1 MNQLNQEQIHQ
12 HVTILGWLHI
22 IMHAFFLVIGGFV
35 YILLTGIGV
44 TSGDPEAV
52 AILRVAGA
60 AIGIFLGV
68 LGLPGII
75 AGYGLLMRRTWG
87 RILGIVIGILNIVNV
102 PVGTIVGAY
111 TIWILLQ
118 DETADYFTN
127 HEIIPKVGNVHP

>member
-1 MNQLNQEQIHQ
+1 M
-12 HVTILGWLHI
+12 
-22 IMHAFFLVIGGFV
+22 IGGFV

-44 TSGDPEAV
+44 TTGDPEAV

-87 RILGIVIGILNIVNV
+87 RILGIVIGILNIANV

-127 HEIIPKVGNVHP
+127 HEIIPKVSNVHP